1 MKKNKMKIFIKLVLV
16 CSLCFIVT
24 SCSELY
30 ETDINN
36 TLAIS
41 NNIADSTVSATEVS
55 SAVTTINSTES
66 VNTAIVTETKDATIA
81 KKNDMQ
87 KLGHTYAR
95 ALMEKLARTTDVYG
109 FTPISNEIDADAG
122 MNGILSIVYLMDVD
136 MDGIPEML
144 AGTASMLDGYELD
157 VYSYDGAYWG
167 NIKCTW
173 DIYDNV
179 VLIDDVMYSICVG
192 NRWDSIVKFEV
203 GVPSVITYMQSND
216 MLNITVKQNEDVE
229 KYNNFTKEQRKDIVN
244 SVLCVDYDVL
254 HNLWLEKNAN
264 NTNSCFC
271 VQGYLQVPNPEDY
284 NEEDIYNCILELLTE
299 YEELVAEQ

>member
-1 MKKNKMKIFIKLVLV
+1 MKIFMKWVLV

-24 SCSELY
+24 SCSKLDEI
-30 ETDINN
+30 DIND

-41 NNIADSTVSATEVS
+41 NNTTDSTVSTIEEN
-55 SAVTTINSTES
+55 SAVTTINSTEC
-66 VNTAIVTETKDATIA
+66 VNVAKVTETKDATIVS
-81 KKNDMQ
+81 KNDMQ
-87 KLGHTYAR
+87 KWGRTYAR
-95 ALMEKLARTTDVYG
+95 TLMEKLARTTDIYG

-144 AGTASMLDGYELD
+144 AGTASVLDGYELD
-157 VYSYDGAYWG
+157 VYSYDSAYWG

-179 VLIDDVMYSICVG
+179 VVIDDVMYSICVG
-192 NRWDSIVKFEV
+192 NKWDSIVKFEV

-216 MLNITVKQNEDVE
+216 TLNITIKQNENVE
-229 KYNNFTKEQRKDIVN
+229 KYNNVIKEQHKDIVN
-244 SVLCVDYDVL
+244 SVLGIDYDVL
-254 HNLWLEKNAN
+254 HNLWLEKSAN

-271 VQGYLQVPNPEDY
+271 VQGYLQVPDPKNY
-284 NEEDIYNCILELLTE
+284 NEEDIYNCILELLTK
-299 YEELVAEQ
+299 YEKLAATQ